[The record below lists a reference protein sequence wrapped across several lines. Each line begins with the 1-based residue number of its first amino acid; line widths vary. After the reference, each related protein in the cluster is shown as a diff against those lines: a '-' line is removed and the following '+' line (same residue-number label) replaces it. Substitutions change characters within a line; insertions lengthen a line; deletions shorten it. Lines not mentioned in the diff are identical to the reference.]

1 LEKII
6 VGLLGVLL
14 GILINEYFRRNA
26 RIEKYSEVIFDKRLS
41 IYENFFKELSKASS
55 LVTELLDVTNLNIDE
70 KKEIA
75 FHAGLKLLEY
85 TEEHKFYINEEITIY
100 CSMVFIEA
108 SNIFEEQID
117 EAKLAD
123 FRQGVMDASLM
134 IRSESG
140 LTEMDDFFKTIT
152 KSTPG
157 GKLIEGYRAIKK
169 HHEKNKA

>member
-1 LEKII
+1 
-6 VGLLGVLL
+6 
-14 GILINEYFRRNA
+14 
-26 RIEKYSEVIFDKRLS
+26 
-41 IYENFFKELSKASS
+41 
-55 LVTELLDVTNLNIDE
+55 
-70 KKEIA
+70 
-75 FHAGLKLLEY
+75 
-85 TEEHKFYINEEITIY
+85 
-100 CSMVFIEA
+100 MVFIEA

>member
-1 LEKII
+1 MEKII

-26 RIEKYSEVIFDKRLS
+26 RIEKYSETIFDKRLS
-41 IYENFFKELSKASS
+41 IYESFFKELSKASS
-55 LVTELLDVTNLNIDE
+55 LVTELVDVTNLNIDE

-75 FHAGLKLLEY
+75 FHAGLKLLEF
-85 TEEHKFYINEEITIY
+85 TEEHSFYINEEITIH

-140 LTEMDDFFKTIT
+140 LTEMDDFFKAIT

-157 GKLIEGYRAIKK
+157 GKLIEGYREIKK
-169 HHEKNKA
+169 HHEKKKA